1 MGIYFIEDIFII
13 GGIFKGISDGI
24 FKHVGMVKGAAR
36 ASSRRPRC
44 P

>member
-1 MGIYFIEDIFII
+1 MGIYFIEDIFI
-13 GGIFKGISDGI
+13 GGI

>member
-1 MGIYFIEDIFII
+1 MGIYFIEDIFI